1 MASASAIAADTVA
14 TEGERLHWAS
24 WRLPTW
30 VEPAAAVAV
39 TLVGLAPVI
48 AVVIQRAGRPY
59 LPMQDSAIIDLRVR
73 DVLTFSN
80 NTPLVGV
87 YSHYWFNHPGPA
99 LFYVVAPFAW
109 LFGNAAWATLVGF
122 ALLQGLAIAWT
133 GRLAFK
139 TGGLQWTVVWVAIAV
154 LAYVATGPVV
164 LELPWNPSVA
174 MPFFV
179 LFLLQCWVVAQGSAR
194 RLIGLVFV
202 ASFLVQAH
210 ISYAILVLIL
220 GAWAIVRL
228 AVSLRRQRRL
238 PDRYSLLG
246 VAGVFVAM
254 WFAPLLLDPLLNV
267 SSNLDRLA
275 HFYTSPNRPAV
286 LGVSQ
291 GLRYLATEFRW
302 PPPWLG
308 GSDPLN
314 LALVPVRSSLGW
326 LILPGVLIALAWW
339 ISWRRR
345 RRELRVLAE
354 LVALLLV
361 GSALSISLIQGA
373 PQPYLMFWRI
383 VAGVATVVLM
393 FTVVV
398 DALVRGRWLLIRHA
412 WACVLAVTLTI
423 ASAVVTERVV
433 GDDRPVWIEPT
444 AASILSQLHRQGVP
458 DGPTLVRPWGTTI
471 GGLAVGLIDQL
482 AREHEPVFVDPW
494 LGFEF
499 GSGRT
504 ATPRQVRWVLTVGEQ
519 SAVYALGSFLPHA
532 RVVAVSHPLPARQ
545 QARLVQLERQLAG
558 VLATAGE
565 EGLTLE
571 LGDPLVAFELAH
583 VPGISAHQLQ
593 ELAGLNATVAKH
605 GCLCSVIEYPARSSP
620 IGPQGPPV

>member
-1 MASASAIAADTVA
+1 
-14 TEGERLHWAS
+14 
-24 WRLPTW
+24 
-30 VEPAAAVAV
+30 
-39 TLVGLAPVI
+39 
-48 AVVIQRAGRPY
+48 
-59 LPMQDSAIIDLRVR
+59 MQDPAIIDLRVR
-73 DVLTFSN
+73 DVLSFSN

-99 LFYVVAPFAW
+99 LFYLVAPFAW
-109 LFGNAAWATLVGF
+109 LFGNAAWATLIGF

-139 TGGLQWTVVWVAIAV
+139 TGGLPWTVVWVAIAV
-154 LAYVATGPVV
+154 LAYVATGPLY

-194 RLIGLVFV
+194 HLIGLIFV

-228 AVSLRRQRRL
+228 AVSLRRQHRW

-254 WFAPLLLDPLLNV
+254 WFTPLLLDPALNNP
-267 SSNLDRLA
+267 SNLDRLA
-275 HFYTSPNRPAV
+275 HFYITSQNHPAV
-286 LGVSQ
+286 VGLSQ

-302 PPPWLG
+302 LPPWLG

-314 LALVPVRSSLGW
+314 LAQVPVQSSLGW
-326 LILPGVLIALAWW
+326 LILPGVLVALAWW
-339 ISWRRR
+339 ISWRRN
-345 RRELRVLAE
+345 RRELRVLTE
-354 LVALLLV
+354 LVALLLL
-361 GSALSISLIQGA
+361 GSAISISLIQGA
-373 PQPYLMFWRI
+373 PQPYLMYWRI
-383 VAGVATVVLM
+383 IAGAATVVLM

-398 DALVRGRWLLIRHA
+398 DVLVRGRWVLIRQA
-412 WACVLAVTLTI
+412 WVCALALALTI
-423 ASAVVTERVV
+423 ASAAVTGQVV
-433 GDDRPVWIEPT
+433 GDDGPVAWMEPT
-444 AASILSQLHRQGVP
+444 AASMLAQLHRQGVP
-458 DGPTLVRPWGTTI
+458 NGPTLVRPWGSTI

-482 AREHEPVFVDPW
+482 SREHKPVFVDPG

-499 GSGRT
+499 GYGRT

-519 SAVYALGSFLPHA
+519 SPAYAVGSLFPHA
-532 RVVAVSHPLPARQ
+532 RVVALSHPLPARQ

-558 VLATAGE
+558 LLAAAGE
-565 EGLTLE
+565 EGLTFE
-571 LGDPLVAFELAH
+571 LGDPLVAFELAR
-583 VPGISAHQLQ
+583 VPGVSARQLQ
-593 ELAGLNATVAKH
+593 ELARLNVAVAKH